1 MKEGEIRSMG
11 GGLQEAVREK
21 FNPGWRQQLAMHL
34 EMFAG
39 PGSAVDQLMA
49 TKRAGGEAR
58 RQRKR

>member
-1 MKEGEIRSMG
+1 MGEV
-11 GGLQEAVREK
+11 QEAVREK

-49 TKRAGGEAR
+49 TKRAGREAR
-58 RQRKR
+58 RRRKL

>member
-1 MKEGEIRSMG
+1 MGEV
-11 GGLQEAVREK
+11 QEAVREK
-21 FNPGWRQQLAMHL
+21 FNPSWRQQLAMHL

-49 TKRAGGEAR
+49 TKRAGREAR